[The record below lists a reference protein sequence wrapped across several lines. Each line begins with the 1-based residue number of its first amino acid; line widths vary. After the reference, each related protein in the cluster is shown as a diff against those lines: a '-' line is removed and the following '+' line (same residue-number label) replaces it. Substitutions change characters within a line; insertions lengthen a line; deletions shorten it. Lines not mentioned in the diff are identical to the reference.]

1 MVKFINK
8 RKNIMNNFKNLTLAI
23 VASLGMASAV
33 NASEVSSNVS
43 WSNAAVGVSHINTG
57 NTDGAFVRG
66 STLAS
71 DNVFIFGDVG
81 YDHNDNVDVG
91 LLQARVGAGLRVT
104 VASDMDLYGALYG
117 SYGSVLYDFD
127 TRIDDDWGYGVEGGV
142 RTLAGGLEF
151 KFGAGYERFNTWGND
166 SYVVVGA
173 AYNVTDA
180 VVVVVDV
187 KHNLDSAYQATAGVR
202 FGF

>member
-1 MVKFINK
+1 M
-8 RKNIMNNFKNLTLAI
+8 KNLKTLTLAI
-23 VASLGMASAV
+23 VASLGMVTAA
-33 NASEVSSNVS
+33 NASELSWDNVT
-43 WSNAAVGVSHINTG
+43 VGVSHINQV
-57 NTDGAFVRG
+57 DSVGAFVRA
-66 STLAS
+66 STLVS

-81 YDHNDNVDVG
+81 YDHNNNVDVG
-91 LLQARVGAGLRVT
+91 LLQARVGAGLRVP

-151 KFGAGYERFNTWGND
+151 KLGAGYERFNTWGSD

-173 AYNVTDA
+173 AYNITNA
-180 VVVVVDV
+180 VAVVVDV